1 MVKIK
6 TKKEMMLPE
15 LIEWALEKGMTYRTY
30 FGSKGGEIY
39 FDGFGIFKA
48 EIDVDVYPKETFEV
62 EFEEEIT
69 EEMKI
74 PTLIGLFVCDYGQCD
89 YGQIMHMY
97 HNESINDAIG
107 DVDEDAR
114 SMSKAFYMLNDDMT
128 MTLIW
133 KDEEMVE

>member
-30 FGSKGGEIY
+30 FGSKGGEVY
-39 FDGFGIFKA
+39 FDGFGIFRA

-69 EEMKI
+69 EETEI
-74 PTLIGLFVCDYGQCD
+74 PTLIELFVDD

-107 DVDEDAR
+107 DVEDDAKAL
-114 SMSKAFYMLNDDMT
+114 SKAFYMLNDDMT

-133 KDEEMVE
+133 RNGEMVE